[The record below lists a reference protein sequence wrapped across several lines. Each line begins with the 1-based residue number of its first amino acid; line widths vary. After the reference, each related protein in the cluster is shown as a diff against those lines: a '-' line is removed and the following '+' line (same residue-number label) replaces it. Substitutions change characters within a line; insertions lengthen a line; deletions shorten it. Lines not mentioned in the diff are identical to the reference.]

1 MTKPGYRLRLLIIDR
16 SGSIA
21 SLMPGQQTGFDELL
35 SGEAALPG
43 EAAFSLWD
51 FDSEIRC
58 IASHAPLSEVQG
70 YKIEPRGLTA
80 LNDAIGRAVTEEGAK
95 LAALPEDQRPED
107 VTVIVSTDGLNTQPN
122 QEWTTAKVHALLAE
136 QQAKYGWRV
145 LFLGTN
151 QDAIQE
157 AGKYSVASGQAVNFT
172 SSSTG
177 ARNSWVGTR
186 NYLSRVPLASAAG
199 GQGLNYSAEER
210 ELAESGEEPEN
221 AGN

>member
-21 SLMPGQQTGFDELL
+21 SLMPGQQVGFDELL

-58 IASHAPLSEVQG
+58 LSSHAPLSEVQG

-95 LAALPEDQRPED
+95 LAALPEGQRPED

-157 AGKYSVASGQAVNFT
+157 AEKYSVPSGQAVSYV
-172 SSSTG
+172 SSSAG
-177 ARNSWVGTR
+177 SQNSWRATKQ
-186 NYLSRVPLASAAG
+186 YLGRVPVASAAG
-199 GQGLNYSAEER
+199 GQSVNYSTEER
-210 ELAESGEEPEN
+210 KLAESGEEPEN
-221 AGN
+221 TGN